1 MPAEV
6 RKTEVALP
14 SEIPRKDVTVPTEVR
29 ETDVGVPSEM
39 QGTDVAERTEVQ
51 GTGVA
56 MSSEVPT
63 GVRLRDEK
71 TGESLAAVSEKGV
84 LSFRY
89 TASNLPKL
97 LFFLLSCFL
106 YTMYSGKLSREKTL
120 ANLSVYWQQF
130 SGCGILLMA

>member
-14 SEIPRKDVTVPTEVR
+14 SETRRKDVTVPTEVR
-29 ETDVGVPSEM
+29 GTDVLSEM
-39 QGTDVAERTEVQ
+39 QGTDVPKLTEVR
-51 GTGVA
+51 GTEVA
-56 MSSEVPT
+56 MSSEVAT

-89 TASNLPKL
+89 TTSNFPELFIFASV
-97 LFFLLSCFL
+97 LFSI
-106 YTMYSGKLSREKTL
+106 Y
-120 ANLSVYWQQF
+120 VHV
-130 SGCGILLMA
+130 

>member
-14 SEIPRKDVTVPTEVR
+14 SETRRKDVTVPTEVR
-29 ETDVGVPSEM
+29 GTDVLSEM
-39 QGTDVAERTEVQ
+39 QGTDVPKLTEVR
-51 GTGVA
+51 GTEVA
-56 MSSEVPT
+56 MSSEVAT

-89 TASNLPKL
+89 TTSNLPELFIFASVLFSIYHIHTCIAGNFPRRKL
-97 LFFLLSCFL
+97 L
-106 YTMYSGKLSREKTL
+106 R
-120 ANLSVYWQQF
+120 
-130 SGCGILLMA
+130 I